1 MLNNLFMMA
10 FGIFAIILGVKTKK
24 ENPEKLI
31 KVIKPIKQG
40 NLYIICGIVMI
51 ISGNITFFAS

>member
-1 MLNNLFMMA
+1 MMA
-10 FGIFAIILGVKTKK
+10 FGIFAIILGAKTNKK
-24 ENPEKLI
+24 TPEKII

-51 ISGNITFFAS
+51 ISGNVTFFVS